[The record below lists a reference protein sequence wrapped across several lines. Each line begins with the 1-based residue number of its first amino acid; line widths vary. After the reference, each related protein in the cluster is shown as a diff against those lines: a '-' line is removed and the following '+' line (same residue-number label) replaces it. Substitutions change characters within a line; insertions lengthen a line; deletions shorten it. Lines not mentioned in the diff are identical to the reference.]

1 MFRVALRS
9 LLAHRLRFT
18 LTVLTVAL
26 GVAFIAGTNI
36 FTGSLRGAFDA
47 LVSQPRADVTVRA
60 GAADG
65 GAIQATF
72 PDSLVAEVTAVPG
85 AAGAVGVVTADGAY
99 VLGADDRPVGVEGPP
114 ARGRSWVDD
123 PAISAV
129 TVAEGRAPSGPGEVA
144 LLQSTAQEAGASV
157 GSIVRID
164 TPTAGVREFTVSGL
178 VTRGLSGGLGG
189 TLVVFDLP
197 TAQAVLLEPGAVSTI
212 LVTARPGVSQQD
224 LASQVETIVPE
235 ASRVETAEQ
244 ARDDVVQR
252 IQEGFAFFN
261 TFLLA
266 FGVIALFVSTF
277 LIFNTFSMLVAQRSR
292 ELALLRAVGASRAQ
306 VSFAVLLE
314 ATMVGLLAAGIGL
327 LGGLAVSQLLRW
339 VISALG
345 ADLPGAPLTLSAGT
359 VALALGASLLVTLA
373 SALLPARRA
382 SAIPPV
388 AAMREGTATSPRSL
402 RRVTIAG
409 ACLLLAAAIPA
420 LFGLRLADTNG
431 ERAAQLTGLAAALA
445 LIGVLALTPA
455 LARPVLGLMGMVL
468 RGRIVGRMATANA
481 VRNPRRT
488 AATASALTVGL
499 ALMTAVSV
507 LGSSARASV
516 EDVVDTTIGA
526 DFVLLGPG
534 FRPFTPDVYRAVQDL
549 PGTDV
554 VTYVRTIPVRIGESQ
569 APVTGVDPAVVTEV
583 LDIPMATGSVSDLAL
598 GSAIVDTELARDL
611 AVGVGDTVTGTFVN
625 GEGTLRIVGTF
636 EPAGPVRGFITTLPT
651 VDSIGT
657 LTRDTAIYI
666 SLQPGASP
674 ETVRQ
679 EISARLTAFPSIDI
693 QDQADIK
700 RDINGQFDVLFGLVY
715 ALLGLSVIVAFL
727 GIVNTLSLSVVERT
741 REVGLV
747 RAVGMSR
754 AQVRRMVTLEAL
766 LLAALGTLLGLGLG
780 LVFGVLLQRVLAP
793 QGINVLAIP
802 AAQLAVF
809 ALLALVGG
817 LAAALWPAW
826 RAGRMPVLTAIAQA

>member
-9 LLAHRLRFT
+9 LLAHRLRFS

-72 PDSLVAEVTAVPG
+72 PEALVAEMAALPG
-85 AAGAVGVVTADGAY
+85 AAAAVGVVSAEGAY
-99 VLGADDRPVGVEGPP
+99 VLGSDGRPVGVEGPP
-114 ARGRSWVDD
+114 ARGRSWVAD

-129 TVAEGRAPSGPGEVA
+129 TIVEGSAPSGPDQVA
-144 LLQSTAQEAGASV
+144 LLQSTAQEAGAVV
-157 GSIVRID
+157 GSTVRVD
-164 TPTAGVREFTVSGL
+164 TPAAGVREFSVSAL

-189 TLVVFDLP
+189 TLAVFDLP
-197 TAQAVLLEPGAVSTI
+197 TAQEVLLKPGAVTTI
-212 LVTARPGVSQQD
+212 LVTARPGVTQED
-224 LASQVETIVPE
+224 LAAQVESIAPE
-235 ASRVETAEQ
+235 ASRVETAAQ

-252 IQEGFAFFN
+252 IQEGFSFFN

-292 ELALLRAVGASRAQ
+292 ELALLRAVGASRTQ
-306 VSFAVLLE
+306 VSLAVLLE
-314 ATMVGLLAAGIGL
+314 AAIVGLLAAGIGL
-327 LGGLAVSQLLRW
+327 LGGLAVAQLLRW

-359 VALALGASLLVTLA
+359 IGLALGASLLVTLA

-388 AAMREGTATSPRSL
+388 AAMREGAATSARSL

-409 ACLLLAAAIPA
+409 AGLLLVAVVPA
-420 LFGLRLADTNG
+420 VLGLRLADTDG

-455 LARPVLGLMGMVL
+455 LARPVLGLMGAML
-468 RGRIVGRMATANA
+468 RGRIVGRMASANA

-534 FRPFTPDVYRAVQDL
+534 FRPFSPDVFRAVQDL

-554 VTYVRTIPVRIGESQ
+554 VTYVRTIPVTIGESQ
-569 APVTGVDPAVVTEV
+569 APVTGVDPSVVTEV
-583 LDIPMATGSVSDLAL
+583 LDIPMTTGSVRDLAL

-611 AVGVGDTVTGTFVN
+611 GVAVGDTVTGTFVN
-625 GEGTLRIVGTF
+625 GAGSLRIVGTF

-651 VDSIGT
+651 VDAIGT
-657 LTRDTAIYI
+657 LTKDTAIYI

-674 ETVRQ
+674 EAVRQ
-679 EISARLTAFPSIDI
+679 EITSRLGPFPSIDI

-754 AQVRRMVTLEAL
+754 GQVRRMVTLEAL
-766 LLAALGTLLGLGLG
+766 LLAALGTLLGLALG
-780 LVFGVLLQRVLAP
+780 LAFGVLLQRVLAP
-793 QGINVLAIP
+793 QGINVLAVPGTQI
-802 AAQLAVF
+802 AVF
-809 ALLALVGG
+809 AALALVGG

-826 RAGRMPVLTAIAQA
+826 RAGKMPVLTAIAQT

>member
-1 MFRVALRS
+1 MFRVAIRS

-65 GAIQATF
+65 GALQATF
-72 PDSLVAEVTAVPG
+72 PASLVNEIATLP
-85 AAGAVGVVTADGAY
+85 AAASAVGLVSADGAY
-99 VLGADDRPVGVEGPP
+99 VLGPDGKPVGVEGPP

-129 TVAEGRAPSGPGEVA
+129 TMVSGRPPAGPAEVA
-144 LLQSTAQEAGASV
+144 LLQSTAETAAVNV
-157 GSIVRID
+157 GSRVRID
-164 TPTAGVREFTVSGL
+164 TPAAGVREFTVSGL

-189 TLVVFDLP
+189 TLAVFDLA
-197 TAQAVLLEPGAVSTI
+197 TAQEVLTEPGTVTSI
-212 LVTARPGVSQQD
+212 LVTARSGVSKQE
-224 LASQVETIVPE
+224 LADEVAALTPE
-235 ASRVETAEQ
+235 ASRVETADQ
-244 ARDDVVQR
+244 SRDEVVQR

-314 ATMVGLLAAGIGL
+314 AVIVGVLAAVIGL

-339 VISALG
+339 VIAALG
-345 ADLPGAPLTLSAGT
+345 ADLPGAPLRLEPSTI
-359 VALALGASLLVTLA
+359 ALALGASLVVTVA

-388 AAMREGTATSPRSL
+388 AAMREGAAPSPRSL
-402 RRVTIAG
+402 RRVTITG
-409 ACLLLAAAIPA
+409 ACLLVAATIPA
-420 LFGLRLADTNG
+420 VLALRLAESDG
-431 ERAAQLTGLAAALA
+431 ERAAQLTGVAAALA
-445 LIGVLALTPA
+445 LVGVLALTPA
-455 LARPVLGLMGMVL
+455 LARPVLGLLGSAM
-468 RGRIVGRMATANA
+468 RGRIVGRMASANA

-534 FRPFTPDVYRAVQDL
+534 FRPFTTDVFQSVKDL
-549 PGTDV
+549 PGASV
-554 VTYVRTIPVRIGESQ
+554 VTYVRTIPVSIDDAQS
-569 APVTGVDPAVVTEV
+569 PVTGVDPRVVTEV
-583 LDIPMATGSVSDLAL
+583 LDIPMVTGSVQDLAL
-598 GSAIVDTELARDL
+598 GAAIVDTELARTL
-611 AVGVGDTVTGTFVN
+611 GVAVGDSVSGTFVN

-636 EPAGPVRGFITTLPT
+636 EPAGPVRGYITTLPT
-651 VDSIGT
+651 VDAIGT

-666 SLQPGASP
+666 ALQPGVSP

-679 EISARLTAFPSIDI
+679 DLASRLAAYPSIDI

-754 AQVRRMVTLEAL
+754 GQVRRMVTLEAL
-766 LLAALGTLLGLGLG
+766 LLAALGTLLGLALG
-780 LVFGVLLQRVLAP
+780 IAFGVLLQRVLAP
-793 QGINVLAIP
+793 QGISVLAIP
-802 AAQLAVF
+802 ATQLAVF
-809 ALLALVGG
+809 AALALVGG

-826 RAGRMPVLTAIAQA
+826 RAGRMPVLTAIAQT